1 MSEGNGGPR
10 RGRQALDEMKERRS
24 RSDLIGGM
32 RKLQRVAQSS
42 EPVERPGSDPA
53 LRGDDERCD
62 LCGTRIP
69 FDHRHMLELFE
80 RRIDCVCESCWALRS
95 GDDQYRPVGTRTL
108 WLEDFEM
115 SDELW
120 AKFQIPIGLAFLFR
134 SSAAEAVVSL
144 YPSPAGATESGVDRT
159 AWEELVALNPMLEH
173 LAADGEALIVN
184 RMSDPPE
191 HAIAPI
197 DECYRL
203 VGLIKS
209 TWEGIS
215 GGAAIEKAVPTFF
228 AELRVKAAL
237 A

>member
-1 MSEGNGGPR
+1 M
-10 RGRQALDEMKERRS
+10 
-24 RSDLIGGM
+24 RSDLVGGL
-32 RKLQRVAQSS
+32 RRLQQAAAQSQTNGDAA
-42 EPVERPGSDPA
+42 GSDPA
-53 LRGDDERCD
+53 LRADDERCD
-62 LCGTRIP
+62 LCGTTIP
-69 FDHRHMLELFE
+69 ADHRHMLELFE
-80 RRIDCVCESCWALRS
+80 RRIDCVCEACWGLRS

-108 WLEDFEM
+108 WLEDFEL

-134 SSAAEAVVSL
+134 SSAADAVVSL
-144 YPSPAGATESGVDRT
+144 YPSPAGATESGVDRG
-159 AWEELVALNPMLEH
+159 AWEELAGLNPVLEH

-184 RMSDPPE
+184 RMSEPPE

>member
-10 RGRQALDEMKERRS
+10 RGRQALDELKERRS

-42 EPVERPGSDPA
+42 EAVERPGSDPA

-115 SDELW
+115 SDDLW

-144 YPSPAGATESGVDRT
+144 YPSPAGATESLLPLDAWDRL
-159 AWEELVALNPMLEH
+159 AVVNPELAEIESDVEALLVRAPAEGYVVPIDACYELVGQMRRLWQGF
-173 LAADGEALIVN
+173 DGGTEARTEL
-184 RMSDPPE
+184 D
-191 HAIAPI
+191 A
-197 DECYRL
+197 
-203 VGLIKS
+203 
-209 TWEGIS
+209 
-215 GGAAIEKAVPTFF
+215 FF
-228 AELRVKAAL
+228 ARVKARAR
-237 A
+237 